1 VLVFDSSLIRKSAFS
16 ISRRNGKIRFYE
28 VVVTHS
34 PMLQLPVIGNAT
46 GLKVTAL
53 YPVDHLHLETRCS
66 FCCPTEPATKRGA
79 YLDFVRWIHQLLSRA
94 RDFA

>member
-1 VLVFDSSLIRKSAFS
+1 
-16 ISRRNGKIRFYE
+16 
-28 VVVTHS
+28 
-34 PMLQLPVIGNAT
+34 MLQLPVIGNAT

-79 YLDFVRWIHQLLSRA
+79 YLDFVR
-94 RDFA
+94 